1 VNPFFVEKIVRGG
14 DVMENKITGN
24 TRLAALFATPIRH
37 SVSPMIHNTAF
48 QALGIDAVYL
58 AFEVGPDGL
67 EQAIASIRN
76 LDMLGANLSMPNKIL
91 AVNHMD
97 KLSEAARLIGAINTI
112 TNQDGFLVGHN
123 TDGIGFMRS
132 LHDMNVTIIGQKMT
146 VLGAGGAAA
155 AITAQAAL
163 DGVKEIAVYNRNSH
177 SYEQAKAKLRYIAE
191 QTNCRI
197 TLNDLADEKAL
208 AQDVGESR
216 LLLNT
221 TSVGMKP
228 LEKATPIQDFSIIGP
243 DLIVYD
249 AIYTPRE
256 TAFLKQ
262 ARLRGALTANGL
274 GMLLYQGAEAF
285 KLWTGQ
291 ELPISIVKPIIE
303 KN

>member
-1 VNPFFVEKIVRGG
+1 
-14 DVMENKITGN
+14 MENKITGN

-37 SVSPMIHNTAF
+37 SVSPIIHNTAF

-76 LDMLGANLSMPNKIL
+76 LDMLGANLSMPNKLL

-132 LHDMNVTIIGQKMT
+132 LHDMNVTIIGHKMT

-155 AITAQAAL
+155 AIIAQAAL
-163 DGVKEIAVYNRNSH
+163 DGVKEIAVYNRNSR

-243 DLIVYD
+243 DLVVYD